1 MVKLTIEQLEDMTF
15 EGGIDI
21 GDVTYT
27 VVEESEWEH
36 GHKHQSKT
44 VIFTDGNKHYR
55 GDKKIISTWWLAF
68 HLAHFDREMIRTI

>member
-44 VIFTDGNKHYR
+44 VIFTDGNTLVR
-55 GDKKIISTWWLAF
+55 E
-68 HLAHFDREMIRTI
+68 HLSLDAKRD